1 MSMIKLYNPSDESDV
16 IPFEVDDENKFVTH
30 VFEGYDTLEF
40 EVGRDDEIYKAIV
53 EEAKVSDGKN
63 RYVVK
68 SIDERS
74 DFVTIKCDV
83 DIDDFKRSIIY
94 SFRKTNST
102 LSEVLEEVVPESWT
116 ISYEGTFTKRT
127 TVEDTEGKPMLA
139 VTPIEVMD
147 KAATV
152 YGCVYNFNVLE
163 RKLVVIDPKIYK
175 PDGKFFTDELNV
187 ENMGFSG
194 STDGFATR
202 VYGFGKVGE
211 DGVPLTF
218 EDINDGKPYV
228 ENVSHSNKIISIG
241 FSDERYTTKDGLL
254 ERAKE
259 MLEEVSAPVR
269 SYEFDAKNL
278 DGDVWL
284 YRVVTLID
292 RRRKTRIDHQ
302 IVEWK
307 EYSGKYRYK
316 DKLTLS
322 SKQKDIKSFVDS
334 VKEETKE
341 EVSKSEQS
349 LQSRFEQAI
358 KNATD
363 KITGNSGGNFVWI
376 FDSNGLPT
384 ELVNL
389 VDSQDINKAKSVW
402 RWNASGLGHS
412 NNGYNGEMT
421 LALLADGSINASVIT
436 TGVLTANLI
445 RAGKISDV
453 ANKNYWDLET
463 GEFELS
469 SGTKL
474 VGSNGKETSIGNV
487 VEYESKIAE
496 ISAKADSIQV
506 KVGET
511 ETKVESV
518 KKDLNNMSIGGTN
531 LLLDTDAAG
540 VTRVVAEHSRTFTSM
555 ITAGDAIGVIEP
567 LSESPCGTKNVVRIG
582 IVNAGAGGVA
592 GYRFYSA
599 TKENTLGVSFVTGEQ
614 YTLSCYARAV
624 AGEPQINITIW
635 GLTAWGWKAVNTE
648 WAKFSLTFEATEK
661 FNTTTSAWAVFRVK
675 EDITGTVEFT
685 GFKLEKGNKATDW
698 SPSPDE
704 AQYAIDNLQ
713 IGARNL
719 QLGTQ
724 YWDDTCIRLPG
735 KAVID
740 GEEIIIPTNT
750 CTELEKIQVKNGEV
764 YTIGCDVKSD
774 VAYDGNSFL
783 VQFFNEAGTRLS
795 YEWAT
800 GSIGTDWSRVVKTL
814 RVTRTESPLFLGIG
828 LRANSGVEG
837 VDCTLTYRHM
847 MVERG
852 NRATDWAPASADVES
867 QITTTSQ
874 ETAELVLSKSSI
886 WGEVTE
892 VTERV
897 KGVEGILETAE
908 KNGILDLTAENLSI
922 KFTEKLNNADGIHI
936 TGKNFDFN
944 KKGLTIA
951 NEGFSMQNLLDEEG
965 MEVTRDGEGIL
976 SATKDGVNAIDLTAR
991 QYLIVGKNA
1000 RFEDYGT
1007 GRTACFWIGG

>member
-40 EVGRDDEIYKAIV
+40 EIGRDDEIYKAIV

-83 DIDDFKRSIIY
+83 DVDDFKRKVIY

-163 RKLVVIDPKIYK
+163 KKLVVIDPKIYK

-322 SKQKDIKSFVDS
+322 SKQKDIRSFVDS

-389 VDSQDINKAKSVW
+389 VDSQDINTAKSVW

-436 TGVLTANLI
+436 TGILTANLI

-463 GEFELS
+463 GEFKLS

-474 VGSNGKETSIGNV
+474 VGSDGKETNIGNV
-487 VEYESKIAE
+487 IAYDKKITE
-496 ISAKADSIQV
+496 ISAKADSIEI
-506 KVGET
+506 KAESI
-511 ETKVESV
+511 ETKVETV
-518 KKDLNNMSIGGTN
+518 QKDLDSLSIGGTN
-531 LLLDTDAAG
+531 LLLDTDAPGIEKVSAEYDRYITSPVDG
-540 VTRVVAEHSRTFTSM
+540 VNAVAEFAT
-555 ITAGDAIGVIEP
+555 IKN
-567 LSESPCGTKNVVRIG
+567 SPCGTRNLFRVKIITARPNSG
-582 IVNAGAGGVA
+582 TKVA
-592 GYRFYSA
+592 GLRFYNH
-599 TKENTLGVSFVTGEQ
+599 TGPMPLGINFIPGEQ
-614 YTLSCYARAV
+614 YTMSCYARKTSGA
-624 AGEPQINITIW
+624 PKINMTMW
-635 GLTAWGWKAVNTE
+635 GLTAWGWRDIPEE
-648 WAKFSLTFEATEK
+648 WTKFSLTFTATEA
-661 FNTTTSAWAVFRVK
+661 FNTTKTAWAVFSAHKSYV
-675 EDITGTVEFT
+675 GTLEMT
-685 GFKLEKGNKATDW
+685 GFKIEKGNKATDW
-698 SPSPDE
+698 TPAPED
-704 AQYAIDNLQ
+704 
-713 IGARNL
+713 
-719 QLGTQ
+719 TQ
-724 YWDDTCIRLPG
+724 
-735 KAVID
+735 VQID
-740 GEEIIIPTNT
+740 GVVSDVAGQQVIITSQESRISNLELNNESIEASVSRLESTT
-750 CTELEKIQVKNGEV
+750 QTTLDGIETTISELEKKAGLAITEEDV
-764 YTIGCDVKSD
+764 TI
-774 VAYDGNSFL
+774 A
-783 VQFFNEAGTRLS
+783 
-795 YEWAT
+795 
-800 GSIGTDWSRVVKTL
+800 I
-814 RVTRTESPLFLGIG
+814 ES
-828 LRANSGVEG
+828 
-837 VDCTLTYRHM
+837 
-847 MVERG
+847 
-852 NRATDWAPASADVES
+852 
-867 QITTTSQ
+867 
-874 ETAELVLSKSSI
+874 
-886 WGEVTE
+886 
-892 VTERV
+892 
-897 KGVEGILETAE
+897 
-908 KNGILDLTAENLSI
+908 
-922 KFTEKLNNADGIHI
+922 KLQNADGIFI
-936 TGKNFDFN
+936 TGTDY
-944 KKGLTIA
+944 
-951 NEGFSMQNLLDEEG
+951 GFSADGLKIAKDGQAMENLLDNSG
-965 MEVTRDGEGIL
+965 LEVTRSGEAIL
-976 SATKDGVNAIDLTAR
+976 TADDTGVNALNLTAR
-991 QYLIVGKNA
+991 QYLIVGNHA
-1000 RFEDYGT
+1000 RFENYGT
-1007 GRTACFWIGG
+1007 GRTACFWI